1 MTQKIKRESL
11 VGNQNAK
18 KDDPR
23 TSRVWINFT
32 PKEKAML
39 VRFANKKKLSA
50 VLRPLIINA
59 VAKQK

>member
-1 MTQKIKRESL
+1 MTREIKRESL
-11 VGNQNAK
+11 IGNQNAK
-18 KDDPR
+18 KEDPR

-39 VRFANKKKLSA
+39 VRFANKKTLAA
-50 VLRPLIINA
+50 VLRPLILNA